1 MKGHAAYSPLI
12 SRQRSVTD
20 VVALFGGAGGSAAAG
35 FGTTPAAAAAAAAA
49 AAVRT
54 EHCHVDDGI
63 TTGSFNPSKGLSTRA
78 TTLAFPSGLPD
89 FSGELQL
96 VTFASAYWVRTTLT

>member
-1 MKGHAAYSPLI
+1 VLTTETVTFVALNTPLI
-12 SRQRSVTD
+12 SKQRSVTE

-35 FGTTPAAAAAAAAA
+35 FGTTPAAAA
-49 AAVRT
+49 VRT

-63 TTGSFNPSKGLSTRA
+63 TIGSFNPSRGLSTRA

-89 FSGELQL
+89 FRGGLQL
-96 VTFASAYWVRTTLT
+96 VTFASAY